1 MIVALVAVVL
11 QTQSTCVSKPAAQ
24 VVQRWA
30 AAAARA
36 HAIACEKLAP
46 NIPGFA
52 IAVAVDGRIVWSE
65 AFGYADLEAQRAAAR
80 APPSAGEKRPPT
92 IQGCGMGVAGEGG
105 LVWSEAS
112 GYAALEA
119 RRGATPATRSRMESV
134 SNPLTATA
142 IAQLFEIGTLDLD
155 APVQ

>member
-52 IAVAVDGRIVWSE
+52 IAVAVDGRIVLSE
-65 AFGYADLEAQRAAAR
+65 ESNVLREKLKSLIAEGKKKIVLNMDNITYIDSAGLGILVAAHCSAKTRGASLLLCHLGRKFKEVLQITKLLTVFEVCDTEAAA
-80 APPSAGEKRPPT
+80 
-92 IQGCGMGVAGEGG
+92 VA
-105 LVWSEAS
+105 SF
-112 GYAALEA
+112 
-119 RRGATPATRSRMESV
+119 SR
-134 SNPLTATA
+134 
-142 IAQLFEIGTLDLD
+142 
-155 APVQ
+155 